1 MWEQF
6 NILNLNLCLALAGGH
21 VCMLLGQLE
30 VIQADRH
37 ACTAIG
43 KKKTNNLYLEYTQ
56 ILKLFRPSLYEHFVQ
71 CTSNCTLKTRIW
83 NLH

>member
-1 MWEQF
+1 MVNRWFAAVQLVLYCRRDLASEKKCPTNKDNFRRMWEQF

-43 KKKTNNLYLEYTQ
+43 RNK
-56 ILKLFRPSLYEHFVQ
+56 RHP
-71 CTSNCTLKTRIW
+71 
-83 NLH
+83 